1 MLCRLRR
8 GICIIPKPLSSALQ
22 DQLALHLCYY
32 SAQSLFLYEW
42 KKQVFLTFAKREGAE
57 FSAPLIYAS
66 ARGLIRLRLLR
77 REDTLALNASI
88 MLFISVT
95 AQNYGKEEFL
105 MEN

>member
-1 MLCRLRR
+1 MNGKIRFIRSHFS
-8 GICIIPKPLSSALQ
+8 K
-22 DQLALHLCYY
+22 H
-32 SAQSLFLYEW
+32 
-42 KKQVFLTFAKREGAE
+42 EGAE

-66 ARGLIRLRLLR
+66 ASGFILLRLLR